1 MKTVT
6 PKATA
11 KLISKVVHMLT
22 FYSSE
27 ERLKCEL
34 LPNFKSELARNNDM

>member
-11 KLISKVVHMLT
+11 KLISKAVYMLT
-22 FYSSE
+22 FYSLE
-27 ERLKCEL
+27 ERLQREL
-34 LPNFKSELARNNDM
+34 LPNFKTELARNNDM